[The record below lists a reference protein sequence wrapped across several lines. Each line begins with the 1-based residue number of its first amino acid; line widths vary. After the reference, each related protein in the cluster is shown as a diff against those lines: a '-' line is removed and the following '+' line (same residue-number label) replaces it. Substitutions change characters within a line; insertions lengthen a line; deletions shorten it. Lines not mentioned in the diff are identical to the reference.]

1 MSEYIIMTD
10 STVDL
15 PKEYLI
21 EELQVPYIPLSYIMD
36 GVTYEDMSGL
46 SGKEFFDKIRAG
58 SLPTTSQVNP
68 EQAKK
73 ALEPYV
79 KEEKDIL
86 FIGFSSALSG
96 TFNSIRMAAE
106 ELMEEYPERKI
117 ITVDSLCACL
127 GEGLLVYKAVQLK
140 RAGKSLE
147 EVAKWTE
154 ENKLHICHN
163 VAIDDLNHLHRGG
176 RVSKTAA
183 IMGTMIQI
191 KPIIHMNDN
200 GELQVIG
207 KQRGRKKALQ
217 HIVNMAV
224 EQSKGWHICHNVAI
238 DDLNHLHRGGRVSKT
253 AAIMGTMIQIK
264 PIIHM
269 NDNGELQVIGKQRGR
284 KKALQHIVNMAVEQ
298 SKGWE
303 NDIIM
308 ITHGDCEEDAQYVA
322 KLVREKMGIE
332 NILINCIGSVIGS
345 HTGPG
350 VVAVFCM
357 GEKR

>member
-224 EQSKGWHICHNVAI
+224 EQSKGW
-238 DDLNHLHRGGRVSKT
+238 
-253 AAIMGTMIQIK
+253 
-264 PIIHM
+264 
-269 NDNGELQVIGKQRGR
+269 
-284 KKALQHIVNMAVEQ
+284 
-298 SKGWE
+298 E

-350 VVAVFCM
+350 VVAVFCI

>member
-46 SGKEFFDKIRAG
+46 SGKEFFDKSRAG

-117 ITVDSLCACL
+117 ITVDSLCEI
-127 GEGLLVYKAVQLK
+127 G
-140 RAGKSLE
+140 RAH
-147 EVAKWTE
+147 V
-154 ENKLHICHN
+154 
-163 VAIDDLNHLHRGG
+163 
-176 RVSKTAA
+176 
-183 IMGTMIQI
+183 
-191 KPIIHMNDN
+191 
-200 GELQVIG
+200 
-207 KQRGRKKALQ
+207 
-217 HIVNMAV
+217 
-224 EQSKGWHICHNVAI
+224 
-238 DDLNHLHRGGRVSKT
+238 
-253 AAIMGTMIQIK
+253 
-264 PIIHM
+264 
-269 NDNGELQVIGKQRGR
+269 
-284 KKALQHIVNMAVEQ
+284 
-298 SKGWE
+298 
-303 NDIIM
+303 
-308 ITHGDCEEDAQYVA
+308 
-322 KLVREKMGIE
+322 
-332 NILINCIGSVIGS
+332 
-345 HTGPG
+345 
-350 VVAVFCM
+350 
-357 GEKR
+357 